1 MEHLEHLKKLEKK
14 TLDDLKEFS
23 DKRDLNLG
31 DYTTIAMLVDTVKDI
46 LEICLMKEGGYSQAV
61 DMDRRMMPHYNQGGH
76 SYTDGGYSQKRDSRG
91 RYSRAAEDKNR
102 IIRDIEK
109 MTEQFSDEEWDMLEG
124 FVHRIR
130 EAS

>member
-1 MEHLEHLKKLEKK
+1 MEHLKRMKEKLHKE
-14 TLDDLKEFS
+14 LKEF
-23 DKRDLNLG
+23 DKKDDLSMG
-31 DYTTIAMLVDTVKDI
+31 DVTTIHMLTDTIKNIDKI
-46 LEICLMKEGGYSQAV
+46 CMLEEEGGYSQAV
-61 DMDRRMMPHYNQGGH
+61 DMDRRMMPHYNQGGR

-109 MTEQFSDEEWDMLEG
+109 MTEQFTDEEWDMLEG

>member
-1 MEHLEHLKKLEKK
+1 MEKLKKLKKK
-14 TLDDLKEFS
+14 TLEDLEEFA
-23 DKRDLNLG
+23 DKGELNLG
-31 DYTTIAMLVDTVKDI
+31 DYTTISMLTDIVKDI
-46 LEICLMKEGGYSQAV
+46 EEICMKMEGHYSQAPYG
-61 DMDRRMMPHYNQGGH
+61 DGRMMPYYNQVGH